1 MLLDIASFFL
11 QLSLT
16 LFSPA
21 TQSDGEL
28 KAQPPVDRPCSAA
41 LAQGNNLSQFG
52 QQASAAAPCYRGPGS
67 KPNCRPR

>member
-11 QLSLT
+11 LLSVRLY
-16 LFSPA
+16 SPV
-21 TQSDGEL
+21 TQSGGEM
-28 KAQPPVDRPCSAA
+28 KAQPRAERPYAAA
-41 LAQGNNLSQFG
+41 LAQNNNLSQFG

>member
-11 QLSLT
+11 LLSVT

-21 TQSDGEL
+21 TPSGGEM
-28 KAQPPVDRPCSAA
+28 KTQPRAERPYSAA
-41 LAQGNNLSQFG
+41 LAQDNNLSQSG